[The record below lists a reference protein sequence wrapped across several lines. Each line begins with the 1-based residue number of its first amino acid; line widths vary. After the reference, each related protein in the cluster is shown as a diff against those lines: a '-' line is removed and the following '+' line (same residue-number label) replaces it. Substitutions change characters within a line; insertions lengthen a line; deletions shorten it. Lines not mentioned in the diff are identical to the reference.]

1 MEKNEEVELS
11 DQIIIDRLNPHLWP
25 EESELYY
32 MYGQHS
38 ASTGKQ
44 AFLLV
49 LFGFLFG
56 SLFLI
61 KNVFIGLTNERLML
75 LHVSSTYEEKSFE
88 SIMLSEI
95 ESVKIKRQ
103 GFDTYI
109 NIRTHKGEKYEIRV
123 EKSLSLVE
131 KQRENLEK
139 ICQRLTET
147 VER

>member
-11 DQIIIDRLNPHLWP
+11 DQIITDRLNPHLLP

-32 MYGQHS
+32 AYGQHS
-38 ASTGKQ
+38 ASAGTQ
-44 AFLLV
+44 AILLV
-49 LFGFLFG
+49 VLGFLFG

-95 ESVKIKRQ
+95 ESVKIKEQ

-109 NIRTHKGEKYEIRV
+109 NIRTHKGEKYEIKA
-123 EKSLSLVE
+123 EKGLSLVE

-139 ICQRLTET
+139 ICQRLTEP